1 MIPEPF
7 VKGWLQWSRDGSKI
21 LFVGHYASPVDVIS
35 ADGSRLEGIKDVP
48 GDLVSDYAGSWRTF
62 DLSVDGSR
70 IAYSTCGYGEDYEI
84 VVANID
90 GTDTRKLSPNI
101 SQDLYPAWSPDG
113 TRLAFI
119 RVLPPGWRSVLII
132 HPVAPGK
139 SVQVG
144 ISNTGLFQ
152 RPAGKSQSVTRHPP
166 VWSPDG
172 QSIAFLGDS
181 TDISDWGTR
190 ITKLHVYMVG
200 SDGSGLRR
208 IVSNVVSA
216 PSWSPDNER
225 IAVAV
230 SEGDGATLYTFAT
243 DGSDPVM
250 VTRVDAKDIVARSG
264 ESDPAALW
272 VPNVSWSLD
281 GSKIMYGALSVKNV
295 EDGSVVLD
303 TQLIR
308 FEWVGNYGTR
318 VVSYI
323 DEDARTFP
331 VAAWSPD
338 GSRIAVLAAAELH
351 LWGND
356 PLLYTMNSDGTDPRI
371 LVATWSGGLTIWPAP
386 IRSPADVEAC
396 SKDIIVPNPEQNPGL
411 VEDCR
416 TLLVMRD
423 KLVGSGSGMIPWSSD
438 TPITEWG
445 WIEVSGEPHRV
456 RALYISDYASA
467 GKLYGQVPSE
477 IGNLVGLRELII
489 GDTHVNGRIPRE
501 IGRLANLESLEVA
514 FTHMGGSIPA
524 EIGNLTNLKRLVLRD
539 SQFSGSIPEETGKLV
554 NLEVMDLQNNIISGH
569 IPPEIGN
576 LTNLRNLNLGGV
588 LGNELTGSIPTE
600 LGNLINLTH
609 LVLGCN
615 KLSGSIPQ
623 ALRDQALRDLRN
635 LQYSDHLLAWCQ
647 QR

>member
-48 GDLVSDYAGSWRTF
+48 GDLVSGYAGSWRTF

-101 SQDLYPAWSPDG
+101 SQDLSPAWSPDG

-119 RVLPPGWRSVLII
+119 RVLPPGWLSVLII

-181 TDISDWGTR
+181 TDISDWGTT

-216 PSWSPDNER
+216 PSWSPDSER

-250 VTRVDAKDIVARSG
+250 VTRVDAKDIVDRSSG
-264 ESDPAALW
+264 DFNPAALW

-318 VVSYI
+318 DASY
-323 DEDARTFP
+323 EDARTFP

-456 RALYISDYASA
+456 RALYIFDYPSA
-467 GKLYGQVPSE
+467 GKLYGQIPPE
-477 IGNLVGLRELII
+477 IGNLVGLQNLII
-489 GDTHVNGRIPRE
+489 GDTHINGRIPRE
-501 IGRLANLESLEVA
+501 IGRLADLESLEIES
-514 FTHMGGSIPA
+514 THMGGSIP
-524 EIGNLTNLKRLVLRD
+524 
-539 SQFSGSIPEETGKLV
+539 S
-554 NLEVMDLQNNIISGH
+554 
-569 IPPEIGN
+569 EIGN
-576 LTNLRNLNLGGV
+576 LTNLRRLV
-588 LGNELTGSIPTE
+588 LKDLQFSGSIPAEIGMLT
-600 LGNLINLTH
+600 NLTH
-609 LVLGCN
+609 LDLSHNDFTRSIPVELGKLTN
-615 KLSGSIPQ
+615 LTHLSLKGNALSGCIPQ
-623 ALRDQALRDLRN
+623 ALRDLRLSDLDQ
-635 LQYSDHLLAWCQ
+635 LKLEHCK
-647 QR
+647 